1 MKDDFNNLLD
11 LIEKSINIEDQDML
25 QNFESKILT
34 LSTSLNDQI
43 KNKVGED
50 TDLKASDMDKLNE
63 LIQKLSDKHENQK
76 KFLTD
81 FQNFLKSRKIN

>member
-1 MKDDFNNLLD
+1 MEDDFNNLLD

-43 KNKVGED
+43 KNKVGVD

>member
-43 KNKVGED
+43 KNKVGVD
-50 TDLKASDMDKLNE
+50 TDLKALDMDKLNE

>member
-43 KNKVGED
+43 KNKVGVD

-76 KFLTD
+76 KFLND

>member
-43 KNKVGED
+43 KNKVGVD

>member
-11 LIEKSINIEDQDML
+11 LIEKSINIEDQDIL
-25 QNFESKILT
+25 QNLESKILT

-43 KNKVGED
+43 KNRDDIDIG
-50 TDLKASDMDKLNE
+50 LKALDMEKLNE